1 MRRMKS
7 TGFMRRIF
15 VSNAL
20 QKEFETKMPC
30 HSVNKRLM
38 MLHTAKATILFFL
51 IYV

>member
-20 QKEFETKMPC
+20 QKEFAHKNGG
-30 HSVNKRLM
+30 H
-38 MLHTAKATILFFL
+38 
-51 IYV
+51 